1 MALQSLSDK
10 VPNPPHGLLARAVT
24 AFPPSLPLRLLLPS
38 SSACDALSLPL
49 FLCHYPSFCESLTHS
64 SVSSGMLYMGA
75 PPLRSS
81 QSLDSAISEVSN
93 VQQNPP
99 TDHCHPAGRLL
110 SSRSQVS
117 SKGIALHLGASDSRR
132 GWTGGMSS
140 LMKVCTPGMENHTP
154 ACGCSEPVF
163 SLLEAFLRECE
174 VTAHSWRVRGWHT
187 LPFS

>member
-1 MALQSLSDK
+1 MDCWLALLQ
-10 VPNPPHGLLARAVT
+10 H
-24 AFPPSLPLRLLLPS
+24 SLPLCHCACSSPHPLPAMPS
-38 SSACDALSLPL
+38 PFHCSSATT
-49 FLCHYPSFCESLTHS
+49 PSFCESLTHS

-75 PPLRSS
+75 PSLRSS
-81 QSLDSAISEVSN
+81 QSLDSAVSEVSN

-99 TDHCHPAGRLL
+99 TDHCHPAGHLL

-140 LMKVCTPGMENHTP
+140 LMKVCTLRDGEPHSSLWLLR
-154 ACGCSEPVF
+154 ACVF
-163 SLLEAFLRECE
+163 TVGSFPRECE